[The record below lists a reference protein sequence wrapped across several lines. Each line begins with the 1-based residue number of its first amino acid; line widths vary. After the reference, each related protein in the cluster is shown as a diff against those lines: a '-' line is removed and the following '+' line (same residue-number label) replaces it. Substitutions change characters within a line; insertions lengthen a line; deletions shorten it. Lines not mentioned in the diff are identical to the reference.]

1 MPGLSISNGA
11 PPCALTHSLQS
22 PKAPGSGASNAPHS
36 ISCRASC
43 CDSHRL
49 VRHAAAQPSG
59 LRAPRCKTKHMNSQL
74 PEKSERHPPPPPIS
88 DVDAAA
94 RLLSLRPGSL
104 DAAGTVAAIFANLLA
119 GQCLRPQRLAG
130 GLDTSRVVA
139 TLHPVISTR
148 CTLCGC
154 GIRPP
159 CASPT
164 DLPHAS
170 PRAAAPRTAHD
181 ASRSRVEGEGSLPLT

>member
-1 MPGLSISNGA
+1 MHAFHGP
-11 PPCALTHSLQS
+11 SL
-22 PKAPGSGASNAPHS
+22 
-36 ISCRASC
+36 
-43 CDSHRL
+43 
-49 VRHAAAQPSG
+49 AQPFASPNLHSTLG
-59 LRAPRCKTKHMNSQL
+59 PTHGREHPFLRQRPKVKRSQAPEWRGGF
-74 PEKSERHPPPPPIS
+74 
-88 DVDAAA
+88 
-94 RLLSLRPGSL
+94 GSL
-104 DAAGTVAAIFANLLA
+104 DATGTVATIYADLLA

-139 TLHPVISTR
+139 TLHPVISIR

-164 DLPHAS
+164 DLSHAS
-170 PRAAAPRTAHD
+170 LRSAAPRTAHD

>member
-1 MPGLSISNGA
+1 MKEEAHLGKSRSTVSVLGKIRKISLTNVG
-11 PPCALTHSLQS
+11 PPLT
-22 PKAPGSGASNAPHS
+22 N
-36 ISCRASC
+36 
-43 CDSHRL
+43 D
-49 VRHAAAQPSG
+49 
-59 LRAPRCKTKHMNSQL
+59 N
-74 PEKSERHPPPPPIS
+74 
-88 DVDAAA
+88 DNDA

-104 DAAGTVAAIFANLLA
+104 DAAGPVAAIFANLLA

-139 TLHPVISTR
+139 TLHPVVSTR

-164 DLPHAS
+164 DLSHAS
-170 PRAAAPRTAHD
+170 PRSAAPRTAHD